1 MPAGIAGDGAEADV
15 HGLEVPNCPGVA
27 FAGIA
32 VAVEC
37 HPFSVLPSKRLS
49 QPSCDEAGEVHARHN
64 TVPGSSAL
72 LISPVIPMAGK
83 IL

>member
-37 HPFSVLPSKRLS
+37 HPFSVLPSKRFS
-49 QPSCDEAGEVHARHN
+49 HPSCDAAGEVHARHN
-64 TVPGSSAL
+64 PVPNSSDLLSSA
-72 LISPVIPMAGK
+72 VIPMAGK